1 MLISMSY
8 KRNVYKNLILKE
20 LYFSKEMSCAE
31 LCERIDKSLPLVTKM
46 LNELA
51 DEGVVI
57 ERGVAPSTGGRRP
70 LCYTIKPDVFYVVA
84 VAMDQLVTR
93 IALLDMQ
100 NNVAGQIQI
109 FDLPLENNPDALFD
123 LANQIETFIESQ
135 GTLRGKIIGI
145 GIGIPG
151 FVDVK
156 KGINHSFLKPPP
168 GTNITDFI
176 STKTGRP
183 VFIDNDSSLI
193 ALAELRLGA
202 AADQK
207 NAMVINIGWGV
218 GLGLILNGA
227 LYRGE
232 EGFAGE
238 FSHIPIFNNNKMCS
252 CGKHGCLETE
262 TSLLVLIENARA
274 GQKAGKVSSLQ
285 DISLDRPEEANDAII
300 KAALAG
306 DRFAVGLLSEIAFK
320 IGRGAAILIHLLNP
334 KAIILSGRGSI
345 AGKIWQAPIQQAI
358 NEYCIPSLARNAQ
371 VIVSNLGYKA
381 EIIGAAA
388 LVMENIEYIA
398 PVEQIQKDTLLNF
411 TEA

>member
-1 MLISMSY
+1 MSQKNDSY
-8 KRNVYKNLILKE
+8 KSLILKE
-20 LYFSKEMSCAE
+20 LYFSKDMSCAE

-46 LNELA
+46 VNELVE
-51 DEGVVI
+51 EGVIV
-57 ERGVAPSTGGRRP
+57 ERGFAPSSGGRRP
-70 LCYTIKPDVFYVVA
+70 LCYTIKPDIFYIVA

-100 NNVAGQIQI
+100 NNFVGQVQL
-109 FDLPLENNPDALFD
+109 FDLPLEDNPNALIDLSGHLENFIKNHDALK
-123 LANQIETFIESQ
+123 N
-135 GTLRGKIIGI
+135 KIIGI
-145 GIGIPG
+145 GIGMPG
-151 FVDVK
+151 FVDAK
-156 KGINHSFLKPPP
+156 KGINHSFLNRPP
-168 GTNITDFI
+168 GTNIVDFI

-202 AADQK
+202 AVDQK

-218 GLGLILNGA
+218 GLGLILNGG

-238 FSHIPIFNNNKMCS
+238 FSHIPIFNNNKLCS

-262 TSLLVLIENARA
+262 TSLLVLIENAKA
-274 GQKAGKVSSLQ
+274 GQKTGQVSSLQ
-285 DISLDRPEEANDAII
+285 GISLDRPEEANDTII
-300 KAALAG
+300 QAAMAG

-334 KAIILSGRGSI
+334 KIIILSGRGSI

-371 VIVSNLGYKA
+371 VVISDLGYRA
-381 EIIGAAA
+381 EIVGAAA
-388 LVMENIEYIA
+388 LVMENIVDIT
-398 PVEQIQKDTLLNF
+398 PVEQTKRNAVFDLS
-411 TEA
+411 EA